1 MQLKDDRLLSFV
13 SDHHDIPVA
22 AVVVRQEGVMM
33 LRQPLQAALIT
44 HTEQASELS

>member
-13 SDHHDIPVA
+13 SNHHDIPVVV
-22 AVVVRQEGVMM
+22 VVVRQEGVM
-33 LRQPLQAALIT
+33 LQPLQASLIIT